1 MEGRVQVNGAERDLK
16 NFRKRSAYI
25 TQKDH
30 LLSNLTVD
38 EYMLAA
44 AHLKL
49 GNGVSNKKKESIVSN
64 LHTVFLDL
72 SDFRNYSQNEHLIAC
87 R

>member
-1 MEGRVQVNGAERDLK
+1 
-16 NFRKRSAYI
+16 
-25 TQKDH
+25 
-30 LLSNLTVD
+30 
-38 EYMLAA
+38 MLAA

-64 LHTVFLDL
+64 LHTLFLDL
-72 SDFRNYSQNEHLIAC
+72 SAFERNYSQNEHSIAC